1 MNYKDF
7 NILIRFIM
15 LNEYINVLNCKNP
28 IKSIAKFKYL
38 NYVRYF

>member
-15 LNEYINVLNCKNP
+15 LKEYINVLNCKNP
-28 IKSIAKFKYL
+28 IQSSAKFKYL